1 MKTCVVAGGA
11 GFIGS
16 WLCSDL
22 LSKGFRVV
30 CVDNLITGN
39 EQNLLA
45 AENFTFVRQDVSDK
59 FDISGDVDFV
69 FHMASPASPIHYQ
82 KHPIETLKANSLGT
96 MNLLDMC
103 KRKNARFLYASS
115 SEVYGEPREHPQR
128 ETYWGNVNSFG
139 PRSCYDEGKRFS
151 EALIRSYDGVDFR
164 IARIF
169 NTYGPRMN
177 RDDGRVVP
185 NFIHQALTGKP
196 ITIYGDGGQ
205 TRSFCYVSDNIEGL
219 EMLMFSNGA
228 KNELMNIGN
237 PAEITILELAETIKK
252 LTGSESKIVFRGLPT
267 DDPTRRRPDIEKAE
281 KILGWKPKIG
291 IEDGLR
297 RTIEYFSATG

>member
-219 EMLMFSNGA
+219 ETLMFSNGA

>member
-219 EMLMFSNGA
+219 ETLMFSNGA

-297 RTIEYFSATG
+297 RTIEYFSTT

>member
-16 WLCSDL
+16 WLCSDM

-219 EMLMFSNGA
+219 ETLMFSNGA